1 MVERPP
7 CKREAVGS
15 SPTNSIYQK
24 KKGRFIMKNVKN
36 MHSIMWSR
44 HDISIDYDSDEI
56 RMHEYND
63 RIGKDS
69 TLPSMM

>member
-1 MVERPP
+1 
-7 CKREAVGS
+7 
-15 SPTNSIYQK
+15 
-24 KKGRFIMKNVKN
+24 MKNVKN